1 MILNEK
7 FNLSNGIEIPKLG
20 LGTWLVDNQKVVDIV
35 KSAIEI
41 GYRHIDAAQAYE
53 NEIGIGKGIKE
64 SGISRNE
71 LFITSKIHA
80 GFKTYLET
88 KESINKSLKDL
99 DVEYIDLMLIHAP
112 QPWDKWRSNERYFEE
127 NKEVWRALEEA
138 YKNGLVK
145 AIGVSNFL
153 QDNLENLLKNSE
165 IKPMVNQILIHI
177 SNTPKSLIDFC
188 KNNDILVEA
197 YSPIAHGVVL
207 RNEKIAEIAKKYN
220 VSIAQLCIKYI
231 LKLNCLPLP
240 KTTNIEHMK
249 NNTLVDFDISDKDMQ
264 TLLNME
270 TINSYDEFSYFPVF
284 SKK

>member
-41 GYRHIDAAQAYE
+41 GYRHIDTAQAYE